1 MNKNHEQSNVKQGFT
16 IPEDNRVKLQVNS
29 KSSTNCSRPGGFLW
43 GSNGKSSC
51 TC

>member
-1 MNKNHEQSNVKQGFT
+1 MNKEQPNVKQGFI

-29 KSSTNCSRPGGFLW
+29 KKSKNCNRPGGFLW
-43 GSNGKSSC
+43 GSNGKSNC